1 MRIVKNYINGVEVS
15 KSTKLTKIYD
25 PSTGEHQAD
34 TILSNAEDFE
44 IAIKRELFEEL
55 GIKIDIKNL
64 ISLDVINHS
73 YDKRNFIIM
82 NVFLLKKWSGV
93 IKKKDAQDFKWIKT
107 SGPYPEKF
115 LEGEEFKATA
125 LHIASEK
132 LTGMDKV
139 DDDSA
144 FSDVSRTDCPV
155 VRSDITILMN

>member
-1 MRIVKNYINGVEVS
+1 MKFTFVS
-15 KSTKLTKIYD
+15 VCILKHRNKILFTKR
-25 PSTGEHQAD
+25 PSNKYFGDFWEFPGGKLENDET
-34 TILSNAEDFE
+34 FE

-93 IKKKDAQDFKWIKT
+93 IKKKDTQDFKWIKT

-115 LEGEEFKATA
+115 LEGG
-125 LHIASEK
+125 L
-132 LTGMDKV
+132 L
-139 DDDSA
+139 
-144 FSDVSRTDCPV
+144 
-155 VRSDITILMN
+155 ILKRIKTKYYSI

>member
-1 MRIVKNYINGVEVS
+1 VKFTFVS
-15 KSTKLTKIYD
+15 VCILKQRNKILFTKR
-25 PSTGEHQAD
+25 PSKKYFGDFWEFPGGKLENDET
-34 TILSNAEDFE
+34 FE

-93 IKKKDAQDFKWIKT
+93 IKKKDAQDFKWIKI

-115 LEGEEFKATA
+115 LEGG
-125 LHIASEK
+125 L
-132 LTGMDKV
+132 L
-139 DDDSA
+139 
-144 FSDVSRTDCPV
+144 
-155 VRSDITILMN
+155 ILKRIKTKYYSI

>member
-1 MRIVKNYINGVEVS
+1 MKFTFVSVCILKQKNKILFTKRLS
-15 KSTKLTKIYD
+15 KKHFGDFWEFPGGKLENDET
-25 PSTGEHQAD
+25 
-34 TILSNAEDFE
+34 FE

-93 IKKKDAQDFKWIKT
+93 IKKKDTQGFKWIKT

-115 LEGEEFKATA
+115 LEGS
-125 LHIASEK
+125 L
-132 LTGMDKV
+132 L
-139 DDDSA
+139 
-144 FSDVSRTDCPV
+144 
-155 VRSDITILMN
+155 ILKRIKTKYYSI

>member
-1 MRIVKNYINGVEVS
+1 MKFTFVSVCILKHKNKILFTKRPS
-15 KSTKLTKIYD
+15 KKYFGDFWEFPGGKLENDET
-25 PSTGEHQAD
+25 
-34 TILSNAEDFE
+34 FE

-93 IKKKDAQDFKWIKT
+93 IKKKDTQGFKWIKT

-115 LEGEEFKATA
+115 LEGS
-125 LHIASEK
+125 L
-132 LTGMDKV
+132 L
-139 DDDSA
+139 
-144 FSDVSRTDCPV
+144 
-155 VRSDITILMN
+155 ILKRIKTKYYSI

>member
-1 MRIVKNYINGVEVS
+1 VKFTFVS
-15 KSTKLTKIYD
+15 VCILKQKNKILFTKR
-25 PSTGEHQAD
+25 PSKKYFGDFWEFPGGKLENDET
-34 TILSNAEDFE
+34 FE

-93 IKKKDAQDFKWIKT
+93 IKKKDTQDFKWIKT

-115 LEGEEFKATA
+115 LEGS
-125 LHIASEK
+125 L
-132 LTGMDKV
+132 L
-139 DDDSA
+139 
-144 FSDVSRTDCPV
+144 
-155 VRSDITILMN
+155 ILKRIKTKYYSI

>member
-1 MRIVKNYINGVEVS
+1 MKFTFVSVCILKHKNKILFTKRPS
-15 KSTKLTKIYD
+15 KKYFGDFWEFPGGKLENDET
-25 PSTGEHQAD
+25 
-34 TILSNAEDFE
+34 FE

-93 IKKKDAQDFKWIKT
+93 IKRKDTQDFKWIKT

-115 LEGEEFKATA
+115 LEGS
-125 LHIASEK
+125 L
-132 LTGMDKV
+132 L
-139 DDDSA
+139 
-144 FSDVSRTDCPV
+144 
-155 VRSDITILMN
+155 ILKRIKTKYYSI